1 MSGDATE
8 AMVAKGIG
16 VGSEESFDLLV
27 GAGCTVEVGSGYWTV
42 SATVGTG
49 DASGDF
55 AAHWVRTRVAQIRTV
70 SSVKLRNGSIRQA
83 NSFSER

>member
-1 MSGDATE
+1 MSGDAAE
-8 AMVAKGIG
+8 VMVAKGIG
-16 VGSEESFDLLV
+16 VGSESFVLLV

-49 DASGDF
+49 DGSGDF
-55 AAHWVRTRVAQIRTV
+55 AVHWIRTRVAQVRTV
-70 SSVKLRNGSIRQA
+70 SSVKLCNGSVRRA

>member
-16 VGSEESFDLLV
+16 VGSESFDLLV
-27 GAGCTVEVGSGYWTV
+27 GAGCTVEVGSGYWIV

-49 DASGDF
+49 DGSGDF
-55 AAHWVRTRVAQIRTV
+55 AVHWIRTRVAQIRTV
-70 SSVKLRNGSIRQA
+70 SSVKLSDGSVRRA
-83 NSFSER
+83 NTSSER

>member
-1 MSGDATE
+1 MSEDATE
-8 AMVAKGIG
+8 VMVVKGIG
-16 VGSEESFDLLV
+16 VGSESFDLLV

-49 DASGDF
+49 DGSGGF
-55 AAHWVRTRVAQIRTV
+55 VVHWVRTRVAQIRTV
-70 SSVKLRNGSIRQA
+70 SSVKLRNGSVRGA

>member
-1 MSGDATE
+1 MGGDVAE
-8 AMVAKGIG
+8 VIVAKGIG
-16 VGSEESFDLLV
+16 VGSESFDLLV
-27 GAGCTVEVGSGYWTV
+27 GDGCTVEVGSGYWAV

-49 DASGDF
+49 DGSGGF
-55 AAHWVRTRVAQIRTV
+55 VVHWVRTRVAQIRTV